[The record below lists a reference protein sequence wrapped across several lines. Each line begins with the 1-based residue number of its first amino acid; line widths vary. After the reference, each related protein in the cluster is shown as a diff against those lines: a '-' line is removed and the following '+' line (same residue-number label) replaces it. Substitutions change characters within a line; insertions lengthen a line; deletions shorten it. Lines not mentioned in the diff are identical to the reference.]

1 MNKSQLIDAVSTEA
15 GFPKDVVAR
24 ILNGALDTIQTT
36 LASGEEVVF
45 TRFGTFKPVDKP
57 AKSAFSAL
65 VGRVVD
71 TPARTVPK
79 FTPGSVFTETVNG
92 GQKVKQVA

>member
-1 MNKSQLIDAVSTEA
+1 MTD
-15 GFPKDVVAR
+15 DV
-24 ILNGALDTIQTT
+24 QTT
-36 LASGEEVVF
+36 VASGQEVALIG
-45 TRFGTFKPVDKP
+45 FGTFKPVDKP

-92 GQKVKQVA
+92 GQKVKQAA